1 MQLLS
6 NPTVGF
12 DAVKQ
17 QQDTSK
23 DMSLGI
29 PPMIT
34 HTAATPQGSPNAT
47 LEPSRSFQTSPLS
60 LHIQAASLCSLDQSI
75 VSQTSSIKI

>member
-6 NPTVGF
+6 NPNVGF
-12 DAVKQ
+12 DSFKIQ
-17 QQDTSK
+17 QNESK
-23 DMSLGI
+23 DISLGI
-29 PPMIT
+29 PPIIT

-60 LHIQAASLCSLDQSI
+60 LHIQAASLCSIDQSI
-75 VSQTSSIKI
+75 VSQS